1 MKNMIHARHS
11 ALFHSMGLNAER
23 GTVDFLLKEGIKVIW
38 FGTET
43 DGNELSALYPDFV
56 DCLQLQ
62 LFVTSSHVAFVVTDG
77 NIDKDSEEFDIIRQC
92 AKFDSEQ
99 YMVEHSHSRHQM
111 VEASAGTGK
120 TSVMIDRVM
129 YLMDTEP
136 GLDPSQIVMITFTND
151 AANQMSERLQKTI
164 LTRYRLTKQQKFLSM
179 LEKQSQMRI
188 STIHSFALDLIKK
201 LGAVAGLTKDVR
213 IKSLKYD
220 INDIIDSRIGSVCN
234 PDAPIESQIG
244 MPIYEARRLIY
255 EYWTS
260 LLQIGLSQKD
270 IASLDWGKVDEG
282 VPSLIQRMLIE
293 TITGLDEDYRSLKT
307 ENNAVTLNDIIRD
320 LESILES
327 TEDMGSIKIKYLFV
341 DEFQD
346 SDDSQ
351 IRVLLKIAKV
361 LDPSLF
367 VVGDVK
373 QSIYRFRGADDS
385 AFAKLYDG
393 LKSIGN
399 GDVGRYQLGQNYRTV
414 PDIIDSLD
422 VLFNSMGKKGMLEY
436 PGKSAPYRSDLSGEA
451 RFRLFTEYEQI
462 DEVLSNDLRD
472 SLEDLRQRLE
482 GREAGPSD
490 KVVVLTRSNYELRDV
505 ERVCERANIPVVV
518 KRSGSFYTSDAV
530 RDFFS
535 ALSSFIFHD
544 PLHLFNYLASPYSSC
559 DSLPDVGALLS
570 LDGDENTLTERLNN
584 ILETTT
590 WNRYF
595 TDLQT
600 KPVMSVMM
608 EMIEKEPVVEN
619 YISVEKANLMSKGY
633 TEADTLP
640 MVHSKAVQYEAD
652 LDKLLDVLQR
662 GLHGDNDLFSLY
674 DFMRVMISTNRDEE
688 SADTDDNSGPG
699 CVYCMTVHKAKGLE
713 FDTVFLPFT
722 NKVFR
727 LKNDSEILVS
737 ADKRRVGWR
746 HQLTSGQVVRNLNYQ
761 TMRFEE
767 NDNCRKEEARI
778 LYVALTRAIR
788 KLNIYVKL
796 RNKKDTWSELIN
808 ESGVRFSD

>member
-1 MKNMIHARHS
+1 MIHARHS

-23 GTVDFLLKEGIKVIW
+23 ETVDSLLKEGIKVIW

-43 DGNELSALYPDFV
+43 ERSEFSALYPDFV

-62 LFVTSSHVAFVVTDG
+62 LFVTSSPVAFVVADG
-77 NIDKDSEEFDIIRQC
+77 DIDKDSEEFEIIRGC

-99 YMVEHSHSRHQM
+99 YLVEHSRSKHQM

-120 TSVMIDRVM
+120 TSVMMDRVM

-136 GLDPSQIVMITFTND
+136 DLDPSQIVMITFTND
-151 AANQMSERLQKTI
+151 AASQMSERLQKTI

-201 LGAVAGLTKDVR
+201 LGAVAGLTKDVK

-220 INDIIDSRIGSVCN
+220 INGIIDARIGSVCN
-234 PDAPIESQIG
+234 PNAPIESQIG

-255 EYWTS
+255 DYWTS

-293 TITGLDEDYRSLKT
+293 TITGLDEDYRALKI
-307 ENNAVTLNDIIRD
+307 ENDAVTLNDIIRD

-327 TEDMGSIKIKYLFV
+327 TEDMGSIKIRYLFV

-346 SDDSQ
+346 SDDCQ
-351 IRVLLKIAKV
+351 IRVLLKLAKV

-399 GDVGRYQLGQNYRTV
+399 GDIGRYQLGQNYRTA

-422 VLFNSMGKKGMLEY
+422 VLFNSMGNEGMLEY
-436 PGKSAPYRSDLSGEA
+436 PGKSAPYRSDMSGKA

-462 DEVLSNDLRD
+462 DEVLSNDLKD
-472 SLEDLRQRLE
+472 SLEDLRKRLE

-490 KVVVLTRSNYELRDV
+490 RVVVLTRSNYELRDV
-505 ERVCERANIPVVV
+505 EKICERANIPVVV

-544 PLHLFNYLASPYSSC
+544 PVHLFNYLASPYSSC
-559 DSLPDVGALLS
+559 DSLPDVDALLS
-570 LDGDENTLTERLNN
+570 LDGDENALTERLNSA
-584 ILETTT
+584 LETTT

-600 KPVMSVMM
+600 KPLMSVMM
-608 EMIEKEPVVEN
+608 EMVEREPVIEN
-619 YISVEKANLMSKGY
+619 YVSVEKAKLMSKGY
-633 TEADTLP
+633 KEADTVP

-662 GLHGDNDLFSLY
+662 GLRGDNDLFSLY
-674 DFMRVMISTNRDEE
+674 DFMRIMISTNRDEE
-688 SADTDDNSGPG
+688 SAETEDNSGPG

-727 LKNDSEILVS
+727 LKDDSEILVS
-737 ADKRRVGWR
+737 ADKRRVGWK
-746 HQLTSGQVVRNLNYQ
+746 HQLASGQVVRNWNYQ

-778 LYVALTRAIR
+778 LYVALTRAAR
-788 KLNIYVKL
+788 KLNVYVKL

-808 ESGVRFSD
+808 ESEVGFSD